1 MPGFSIRNPFFI
13 IVVCL
18 VLLVIGVTSLVRMP
32 VDLFPSI
39 NLPEVVVATFYSGM
53 PPQDIET
60 DITDPLERFFT
71 LASGI
76 DHMESRS
83 LLGVSIIRVYFQ
95 PGTNADADVT
105 ELSNLALADL
115 KRLPPG
121 TLPPVVLKFDA
132 SSLPVALVTVKGEG
146 LNETQL
152 HDYAQFQIRNQIAVV
167 PGAEI
172 PPPFGGKYRQIMVY
186 VDPYKL
192 ASRQLSPMDV
202 VGAVNDSNLILPA
215 GDVKIGANDYYVYSN
230 SLVKDMDELGKVP
243 VKTAGTSWVSVDDLG
258 KAEDANQIQYNVVRV
273 DGQRSCYI
281 PIMKQGGD
289 TNTIDVVNG
298 VRKLVGHL
306 YDIPKQMSANV
317 VFDQS
322 VYVKEA
328 LKTVLHEGVIG
339 LVLTSLMILIFLG
352 SFRATTAVLLSIPL
366 SALASF
372 VVLYMLHSTINT
384 MILAGLALAFSRVID
399 NSVISLENIY
409 RHLEMGAAPRVAA
422 EVGGAEVNLAV
433 LAATLVDVVDFFPVT
448 FLFGVSKFLF
458 SALALAFC
466 LSLMA
471 SFVVAMTVI
480 PLFCSRFLKAVP
492 HGGHGQDAPQLGQ
505 QEGEAKHPQSW
516 WDRFNLKFNSLFN
529 RVLDFYEVWVRR
541 ALQRPG
547 LTVAVLSGVF
557 VLSLAIYPL
566 LGLAFFPQT
575 DAGQFT
581 INLKVPTGTRIEVTE
596 QYVAKVEDLI
606 RHEIEPRDLKM
617 VVSNLGVVP
626 DFSSLYTTNAGPYT
640 ATIQVALQD
649 SHHKSSFEYMDVVQ
663 KKMAGEFPEIRT
675 FFSSGSMVDAVLNM
689 GMPAPID
696 VQVSSPDLHQIYGVA
711 QELASEIRGL
721 PGVGEVYVPQDLNY
735 PALRLDV
742 DRVHAAELHLTQKD
756 VVDNVITAL
765 NSNYMIAPNYW
776 VDRKSGND
784 YYLTVQ
790 YFEKGRPAIHNMTDL
805 GQIPLHTQRDT
816 EPEFTCGPA
825 SLSLASFQPISARST
840 SRPMWTCG
848 QRGPDPKKSQPPE
861 IQQPVR
867 PVTVLD
873 NVVKVK
879 FEQTPTEVDHYQIQ
893 RVMDVYVTPA
903 GEDLG
908 KVRKQ
913 IENIVSKTAIPANV
927 RVNLRGMVEGM
938 QASFKSFGL
947 GFLLSFVLLFLILTA
962 QFKSFIDPLLIMLAI
977 PMGFV
982 GVLLI
987 LPLTHSTLNV
997 MSLMGVLMLVGI
1009 ADSNSILIVDFAH
1022 NLEGQGLSPMDAVIT
1037 ACRVRLR
1044 PILMTSLATIIGM
1057 IPMALK
1063 MGTGAEQYAPMARA
1077 IIGGLTSSVV
1087 LTIFIV
1093 PAAYLLVYGKRG
1105 QKTGAAATQEAQA

>member
-1 MPGFSIRNPFFI
+1 MPRFSIRNPYFI
-13 IVVCL
+13 IVICL
-18 VLLVIGVTSLVRMP
+18 MLLVIGVTSIARMP
-32 VDLFPSI
+32 VDLFPPI

-71 LASGI
+71 LAAGV

-95 PGTNADADVT
+95 PGTNPDADVT

-152 HDYAQFQIRNQIAVV
+152 HDYGQFQIRNQIATVQ
-167 PGAEI
+167 GAEI
-172 PPPFGGKYRQIMVY
+172 PGVFGGTYRQIMVY
-186 VDPYKL
+186 VDPLKL
-192 ASRQLSPMDV
+192 FSRQLSPMDV

-215 GDVKIGANDYYVYSN
+215 GDVKMGPFDYFVYSN
-230 SLVKDMDELGKVP
+230 SLVDNMDQLGNLPLKV
-243 VKTAGTSWVSVDDLG
+243 KGHSWVTVNDVG
-258 KAEDANQIQYNVVRV
+258 KAEDSHQIQTNIVRI
-273 DGQRSCYI
+273 DGQKSVYI

-289 TNTIDVVNG
+289 TNTIAVVDG
-298 VRKLVGHL
+298 LRKLTKHL
-306 YDIPKQMSANV
+306 YDIPKQMVTSI

-328 LKTVLHEGVIG
+328 IQTVLHEGFLG
-339 LVLTSLMILIFLG
+339 LILTSLMILIFLG
-352 SFRATTAVLLSIPL
+352 SFRATSAVLLSIPL
-366 SALASF
+366 SALAAF
-372 VVLYMLHSTINT
+372 VVLALMGGTVNT
-384 MILAGLALAFSRVID
+384 MILGGMALAFSRVID

-409 RHLEMGAAPRVAA
+409 RHLEMGAAPMIAA

-433 LAATLVDVVDFFPVT
+433 LAATLVDVVDFFPVV
-448 FLFGVSKFLF
+448 FLYGVAKFLF

-466 LSLMA
+466 LSLLA

-492 HGGHGQDAPQLGQ
+492 HAS
-505 QEGEAKHPQSW
+505 QEHQRDKDYDVVPTSPEHQSW
-516 WDRFNLKFNSLFN
+516 MDKFNARFNRMFN
-529 RVLDFYEVWVRR
+529 RILDRYEHSVRW

-547 LTVAVLSGVF
+547 TTVVVLSGVF
-557 VLSLAIYPL
+557 LLSLAIYPL
-566 LGLAFFPQT
+566 LGLAFFPKT

-581 INLKVPTGTRIEVTE
+581 INLKVPTGSRIEVTDE
-596 QYVAKVEDLI
+596 FVGRVEDMI
-606 RHEIEPRDLKM
+606 RHTVEPHDLKLI
-617 VVSNLGVVP
+617 VSNIGVVP
-626 DFSSLYTTNAGPYT
+626 DFSALYTTNAGAYT
-640 ATIQVALQD
+640 ATVQVQLND
-649 SHHKSSFEYMDVVQ
+649 DHEVSSFEYMDRVQ
-663 KKMAGEFPEIRT
+663 TRMAKQFPDIRT
-675 FFSSGSMVDAVLNM
+675 FFSSGSMVDAILNT

-696 VQVSSPDLHQIYGVA
+696 VQVSSPDLHQIYGIA
-711 QELASEIRGL
+711 QNLATDIRRIR
-721 PGVGEVYVPQDLNY
+721 GVGEVYIPQDMNY

-742 DRVHAAELHLTQKD
+742 DRVHAGELGLSQKD

-790 YFEKGRPAIHNMTDL
+790 FFEHGEGAIHNMSDL
-805 GQIPLHTQRDT
+805 GQIPLRDPGG
-816 EPEFTCGPA
+816 EPDMHCGPTSA
-825 SLSLASFQPISARST
+825 GVTSNWACSGQGRPI
-840 SRPMWTCG
+840 
-848 QRGPDPKKSQPPE
+848 
-861 IQQPVR
+861 
-867 PVTVLD
+867 TVLN
-873 NVVKVK
+873 NVVNVK
-879 FEQTPTEVDHYQIQ
+879 QIQTPNEVDHYQIQ
-893 RVMDVYVTPA
+893 RVMDVYVTPG

-908 KVRKQ
+908 RVTDAIRD
-913 IENIVSKTAIPANV
+913 ILSKTKIPGNV
-927 RVNLRGMVEGM
+927 RVNLRGMVQGM
-938 QASFKSFGL
+938 EASFKSFAL
-947 GFLLSFVLLFLILTA
+947 GFLISFVLLFLILTA
-962 QFKSFIDPLLIMLAI
+962 QFKSFIDPFLIMLAI

-1022 NLEGQGLSPMDAVIT
+1022 NLEKQGLAPKDAVIT

-1063 MGTGAEQYAPMARA
+1063 LGTGAEQYTPMARA
-1077 IIGGLTSSVV
+1077 IIGGLTSSVL

-1093 PAAYLLVYGKRG
+1093 PAAYSLVYGKRKNSAAVE
-1105 QKTGAAATQEAQA
+1105 QKA